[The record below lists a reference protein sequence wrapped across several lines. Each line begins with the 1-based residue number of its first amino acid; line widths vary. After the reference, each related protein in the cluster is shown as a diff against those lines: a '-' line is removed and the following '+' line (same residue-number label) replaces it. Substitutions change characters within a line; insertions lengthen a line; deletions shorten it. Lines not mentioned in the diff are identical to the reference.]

1 MVSKH
6 IIIGI
11 TVFLL
16 LISCGNNQD
25 ETSTV
30 LWAVVSETENRYES
44 EFDDLLRMIAE
55 EADEKIEVVSYDSQ
69 SELLEALEKQQHP
82 FDITVF
88 DAITYL
94 DARQDGKI
102 TPGVVG
108 IIQGNPTFTSQIVVR
123 HDSDITRVK
132 NLKGASFAVP
142 DLSSLDGWIIPKMTL
157 ISSGID
163 PEQDLSRI
171 VSTGSHKDVLLAVY
185 NGTADAGATYVD
197 ARIEGSKENPEIW
210 KDVRVIALTEDIPNT
225 GIFIHTDLAG
235 NRKNKIINSFI
246 KISDTAEGKKL
257 LDSVFSWSDLI
268 KVNDTFYN
276 PVRVLFKTRISGN

>member
-1 MVSKH
+1 MGSKY

-11 TVFLL
+11 AVFLL
-16 LISCGNNQD
+16 LISCGKNQD
-25 ETSTV
+25 ETSAV

-55 EADEKIEVVSYDSQ
+55 EADENIEAVSYDSQ
-69 SELLEALEKQQHP
+69 SELLEALEKQQNP
-82 FDITVF
+82 FDIAVF
-88 DAITYL
+88 DALTYL
-94 DARQDGKI
+94 DAQQDGKI

-108 IIQGNPTFTSQIVVR
+108 IIQGNPTFTSQILVR
-123 HDSDITRVK
+123 NNSDIDRVK

-142 DLSSLDGWIIPKMTL
+142 DLASLDGWIIPKMTL
-157 ISSGID
+157 IASGID
-163 PEQDLSRI
+163 PEQDLSGI
-171 VSTGSHKDVLLAVY
+171 MSTGSHKDVLLAVY

-225 GIFIHTDLAG
+225 GIFFHTDLAL
-235 NRKNKIINSFI
+235 NRKNKIINSLI
-246 KISDTAEGKKL
+246 KLSDTAEGKKL

-276 PVRVLFKTRISGN
+276 PVRILLKTRISGN